1 MTRYLNLM
9 RNISNWGLYLGI
21 KFGLTRPDPI
31 YFTTRSGVVI
41 EVPRR
46 LLQTFKEVF
55 MDECYMEALQRD
67 FPKGGTVIDIGA
79 NAGFFSLFAASRFDQ
94 PRIFSYEPI
103 PVNFQQ
109 LEKNRQLN
117 AKHDIHPHQSAVAGK
132 AGEITLTFD
141 PSDSFTT
148 SASMTREQEGEA
160 IRVSC
165 VTLENIFETYGLER
179 CDFLKMDCEGAEYDI
194 FYNCPD
200 GILARIDQI
209 AMEVHQGPEPGHNTD
224 ALERFFNDTGFKTLR
239 RPVNMLWAWKN
250 HG

>member
-1 MTRYLNLM
+1 M

-117 AKHDIHPHQSAVAGK
+117 AKHDIHPHHSAVAGK
-132 AGEITLTFD
+132 AGDITLTFD

-209 AMEVHQGPEPGHNTD
+209 AMEVHHGAEPGHNTD
-224 ALERFFNDTGFKTLR
+224 ALERFFNDKGFKTLR

>member
-1 MTRYLNLM
+1 M
-9 RNISNWGLYLGI
+9 RNISNWSLYLGI

-31 YFTTRSGVVI
+31 YFTTRTGVVI

-55 MDECYMEALQRD
+55 MDECYMEALQREV
-67 FPKGGTVIDIGA
+67 PKGGTVIDIGA

-109 LEKNRQLN
+109 LEKNIRLN
-117 AKHDIHPHQSAVAGK
+117 AKHDIHPHQCAVAGK
-132 AGEITLTFD
+132 AGDITLTFD

-148 SASMTREQEGEA
+148 SASMTRKQEGAE

-194 FYNCPD
+194 FYNCSED
-200 GILARIDQI
+200 TLSRIDQI
-209 AMEVHQGPEPGHNTD
+209 AM
-224 ALERFFNDTGFKTLR
+224 
-239 RPVNMLWAWKN
+239 
-250 HG
+250 